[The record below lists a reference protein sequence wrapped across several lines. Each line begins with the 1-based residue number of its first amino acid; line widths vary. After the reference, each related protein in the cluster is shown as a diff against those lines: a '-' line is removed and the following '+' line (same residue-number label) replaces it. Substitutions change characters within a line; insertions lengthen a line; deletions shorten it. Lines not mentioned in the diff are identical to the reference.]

1 MLFVVRHGQTAANA
15 AGQLLGR
22 ADVPLTET
30 GRQQAKELAAAVGP
44 VDRVISSPLQRAR
57 DTATA
62 FGLPI
67 EIDERWTE
75 LDYGEYDDRPPGDV
89 PPELWQRWR
98 ADPGHRPPGGES
110 LVELGLRVRAAC
122 ADVASRAAEADV
134 VVVSHVSPI
143 KAAVAWALGVGP
155 EISWRMHLDVA
166 AITRIHVGTSG
177 TLEEILYGPACT
189 DDGTQ
194 NLVGALRTCMGTVGA
209 SRAGLLRSIIV
220 HSPPAM
226 RMHQGPSAPGARRC
240 AAQK

>member
-62 FGLPI
+62 FGLAI

-75 LDYGEYDDRPPGDV
+75 LDYGIYDEWPLTDV
-89 PPELWQRWR
+89 PSEMWQNWRGDAEFSPPE
-98 ADPGHRPPGGES
+98 GES
-110 LVELGLRVRAAC
+110 LASVGRRVRAAC
-122 ADVASRAAEADV
+122 DDLASAAADADV

-143 KAAVAWALGVGP
+143 KAAVAWALDAGDGIAWRTFVAVASISRIAVTDRGP
-155 EISWRMHLDVA
+155 I
-166 AITRIHVGTSG
+166 
-177 TLEEILYGPACT
+177 
-189 DDGTQ
+189 
-194 NLVGALRTCMGTVGA
+194 
-209 SRAGLLRSIIV
+209 LRSFNEV
-220 HSPPAM
+220 AHLG
-226 RMHQGPSAPGARRC
+226 QPS
-240 AAQK
+240 